1 MDTRKL
7 KYFLAVVDHD
17 GFSRAA
23 EHLLIAQPSLSQT
36 IAGLEKELGVPLFHR
51 IGRRAV
57 LSEAGMELVG
67 PARLVMRDLDA
78 AQSAVQALRGV
89 RSGRLDIITMPSPG
103 IEPLTSM
110 IAEFIHA
117 HPSVRL
123 NVGAAFTPE
132 EVIESVRSGSSEI
145 GVAGS
150 PTPIRVPGVQ
160 VLELERQPLI
170 LIVNPEKDTFGP
182 GTAIQREDLGGHRL
196 IASQRGS
203 LMRWLVD
210 DAVARG
216 VSTEIV
222 VEVAHRTSILPL
234 VLAGVGHAVMP
245 SSWAPLAHRS
255 GLRTLLIEPVSH
267 LDVAILSRK
276 EDLTPAARAFL
287 KVAELH
293 ASLAAEGHAA
303 GHDQDPHR

>member
-1 MDTRKL
+1 VDTRKL

-17 GFSRAA
+17 GFNRAA

-36 IAGLEKELGVPLFHR
+36 IAGLERDLGVPLFHR

-57 LSEAGMELVG
+57 LSEAGQALVG

-78 AQSAVQALRGV
+78 AQSVVGALRGV
-89 RSGRLDIITMPSPG
+89 RTGRLDIITMPSPG
-103 IEPLTSM
+103 IEPLSSM
-110 IAEFIHA
+110 IAGFTRL

-123 NVGAAFTPE
+123 NVSAAFTPE
-132 EVIESVRSGSSEI
+132 EVIESVRSGSTEI
-145 GVAGS
+145 GLAGS
-150 PTPIRVPGVQ
+150 HNPIRVPGVR

-170 LIVNPEKDTFGP
+170 LIVNPHTDTFRP
-182 GTAIQREDLGGHRL
+182 GDAIQRQDLAGHRL

-210 DAVARG
+210 DALAQG
-216 VSTEIV
+216 VDIEIV

-245 SSWAPLAHRS
+245 SSWAPLAHIS
-255 GLRTLLIEPVSH
+255 GLRTLLIEPVSD

-276 EDLTPAARAFL
+276 YDLTPAAEAFL
-287 KVAELH
+287 EVAELH
-293 ASLAAEGHAA
+293 VVK
-303 GHDQDPHR
+303 DPRPLTPNQ

>member
-17 GFSRAA
+17 GFNRAA

-36 IAGLEKELGVPLFHR
+36 IAGLEKDLGVPLFHR

-57 LSEAGMELVG
+57 LSEAGKELVG

-110 IAEFIHA
+110 IAAFSEV

-132 EVIESVRSGSSEI
+132 EVIESVRTGSSEI
-145 GVAGS
+145 GLAGS
-150 PTPIRVPGVQ
+150 STPIRVPGVQ
-160 VLELERQPLI
+160 VLDLERQPLI
-170 LIVNPEKDTFGP
+170 LIVNPKADPFSP
-182 GTAIQREDLGGHRL
+182 GVAIQREDLGGHRL

-210 DAVARG
+210 DALAHG
-216 VSTEIV
+216 VNTEIV

-245 SSWAPLAHRS
+245 SSWAPTAHKA
-255 GLRTLLIEPVSH
+255 GLRTLLIEPVSY
-267 LDVAILSRK
+267 LNVAILSRK
-276 EDLTPAARAFL
+276 DGLTPAATAFL
-287 KVAELH
+287 DVAELYVASGNES
-293 ASLAAEGHAA
+293 ASLPR
-303 GHDQDPHR
+303 DL

>member
-17 GFSRAA
+17 GFNRAA

-57 LSEAGMELVG
+57 LSEAGRELVG
-67 PARLVMRDLDA
+67 PARLVMRNLDA
-78 AQSAVQALRGV
+78 AQSAVRALQGV
-89 RSGRLDIITMPSPG
+89 RSGRLDIVSMPSPG
-103 IEPLTSM
+103 IEPLTSL
-110 IAEFIHA
+110 IASFTEL

-123 NVGAAFTPE
+123 NVSAAFTPE
-132 EVIESVRSGSSEI
+132 EVIESVRTGSTEI
-145 GVAGS
+145 GLAGS
-150 PTPIRVPGVQ
+150 PNPIRVPGVQ

-170 LIVNPEKDTFGP
+170 LIVNPKADTFGS
-182 GTAIQREDLGGHRL
+182 TESIRREDLGGHRL
-196 IASQRGS
+196 VVSQRGS

-210 DAVARG
+210 DAMARG
-216 VSTEIV
+216 VEIEIV

-245 SSWAPLAHRS
+245 AAWAPTARKA
-255 GLRTLLIEPVSH
+255 GLQTLLIEPVSH

-287 KVAELH
+287 KVAEQH
-293 ASLAAEGHAA
+293 VAPES
-303 GHDQDPHR
+303 DDPGWIRLIG

>member
-17 GFSRAA
+17 GFNRAA

-36 IAGLEKELGVPLFHR
+36 IASLEKDLGVPLFHR

-57 LSEAGMELVG
+57 LSEAGKELVG

-78 AQSAVQALRGV
+78 AQSAVQSLRGL

-110 IAEFIHA
+110 TAEFTRL
-117 HPSVRL
+117 HPEVRL
-123 NVGAAFTPE
+123 NVSAAFTPE
-132 EVIESVRSGSSEI
+132 EVVESVRSGSTEI
-145 GVAGS
+145 GLAGS
-150 PTPIRVPGVQ
+150 SSPIRVPGVN
-160 VLELERQPLI
+160 VLDLERQPLI
-170 LIVNPEKDTFGP
+170 LIVNPHADTF
-182 GTAIQREDLGGHRL
+182 TAGSTIQRKDLDGHRL

-210 DAVARG
+210 DALAHG
-216 VSTEIV
+216 VKAEIV

-245 SSWAPLAHRS
+245 SSWAPTAHKA
-255 GLRTLLIEPVSH
+255 GLRTLQIEPVSH

-276 EDLTPAARAFL
+276 DGLTPAARAFL

-293 ASLAAEGHAA
+293 VVKEPNGGRSLK
-303 GHDQDPHR
+303 R